1 MLHTLPAEYVRTGFL
16 TKKDSFGV
24 ESKFDVFDF
33 KFLLVTKRTNPVT
46 LDTPYQVSKSLA
58 FRSRRQGF
66 WSL

>member
-46 LDTPYQVSKSLA
+46 LDTLWNATVVFL
-58 FRSRRQGF
+58 FCH
-66 WSL
+66 